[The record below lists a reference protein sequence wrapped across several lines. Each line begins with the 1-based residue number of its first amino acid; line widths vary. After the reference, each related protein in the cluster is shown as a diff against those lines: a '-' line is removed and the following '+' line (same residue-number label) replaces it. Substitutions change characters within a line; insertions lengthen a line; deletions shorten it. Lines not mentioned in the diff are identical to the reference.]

1 MSLTRCHKQTTRTGI
16 TLYIKNYY
24 KKQALHNDVGNLND
38 VIKMMMKNMQLHNI
52 CNFILT
58 SLGMMQTAVAK
69 HKRDYSFLAGY

>member
-38 VIKMMMKNMQLHNI
+38 VIKMMMKKMQLNNMQFYTDFAWYDADS
-52 CNFILT
+52 CC
-58 SLGMMQTAVAK
+58 
-69 HKRDYSFLAGY
+69 